1 MLRLPI
7 PWPYQGR
14 FSYNYVS
21 FGLCLKIFNYIFHF
35 HIKCRDCIPF
45 VFIVNF
51 LKRHLIFVLRYFCS
65 KRKDTK
71 PLFNFSPFIIFSKS
85 YLQFNSPQVCFFFFF
100 FFDYVINSPPRSTHI
115 LPGSNRKSC
124 FKFLVHTSLV
134 YTCKVIPSF
143 SVDAC
148 PIVLHS
154 VFVQTTAFA
163 CRLHLVLVLVETLC
177 ELPYFFN
184 WP

>member
-1 MLRLPI
+1 ML
-7 PWPYQGR
+7 
-14 FSYNYVS
+14 
-21 FGLCLKIFNYIFHF
+21 
-35 HIKCRDCIPF
+35 
-45 VFIVNF
+45 
-51 LKRHLIFVLRYFCS
+51 
-65 KRKDTK
+65 
-71 PLFNFSPFIIFSKS
+71 
-85 YLQFNSPQVCFFFFF
+85 FFFF

-177 ELPYFFN
+177 ELHYFFN
-184 WP
+184 WPWISGGLIFPWSTHLCVVKNSPSLPSKKKQKKKTKWDRYKNLCNTGLLLGSIILIWYVWEIIFADNFLNF